1 MEENIKMS
9 LEDYPRFVNDN
20 DPELAIAKSLF
31 LSTRP
36 NSHGFIISDEVLKK
50 YAPTILGK
58 FLIGNLNIFETDVMS
73 HEKDPD
79 IFGYIPLGQEI
90 EFVRAEDGYLDAY
103 VNIVVSKIYA
113 TKVYNLF
120 LNDNFRNVS
129 VEMRVMYENDET
141 KEVSEFNI
149 AGLTVLGTLVSPS
162 VPNAHM
168 EMIRFSAEQADEYYK
183 TAFNE
188 IQQMVRLA
196 EIGKRYKVDKS
207 EKAMSNDD
215 WSNVDKTNL
224 RNKILE
230 AQNKT
235 TLVKSVYLKVED
247 NWEDAPS
254 ERLKYPV
261 MQLKGNTFV
270 YNRNALANAKAR
282 ATQQNETEV
291 LRKLNAIYNKLN
303 LKEETENK
311 QQTED
316 KMAKLEEK
324 GKDVV
329 MDKPTDEVSNTEEKK
344 EEKLS
349 EVKDTKDEENKEE
362 KTEEK
367 MSENSESSDSEK
379 DKEEDK
385 VEEKK
390 ASDDS
395 EEKDKEEEDKFAEK
409 EARCAEL
416 EAKCAKLEAK
426 CAKLEAKLSELEK
439 FKANTEEKE
448 KMTIVTQTL
457 AEVKESMKEDEFAK
471 FEEKAKNCT
480 LDTVYAWRNEVLANV
495 ATVLMSKQKEESH
508 LRFGDIEEV
517 PKKTSLWDRM

>member
-79 IFGYIPLGQEI
+79 IFGYIPLEQEI

-188 IQQMVRLA
+188 IQQMVKLA

-291 LRKLNAIYNKLN
+291 LRRLNAIYNKLN

-324 GKDVV
+324 EKDIV
-329 MDKPTDEVSNTEEKK
+329 MDKPTDEVSDT

-367 MSENSESSDSEK
+367 LSENSESSDSEK

-385 VEEKK
+385 VEEEK

-416 EAKCAKLEAK
+416 EAKCAE
-426 CAKLEAKLSELEK
+426 LEAKLSELEK
-439 FKANTEEKE
+439 FKADTEENE
-448 KMTIVTQTL
+448 KMAIVTQTL

-480 LDTVYAWRNEVLANV
+480 LENVNAWRNEVLANV

>member
-1 MEENIKMS
+1 
-9 LEDYPRFVNDN
+9 
-20 DPELAIAKSLF
+20 
-31 LSTRP
+31 
-36 NSHGFIISDEVLKK
+36 
-50 YAPTILGK
+50 
-58 FLIGNLNIFETDVMS
+58 
-73 HEKDPD
+73 
-79 IFGYIPLGQEI
+79 
-90 EFVRAEDGYLDAY
+90 
-103 VNIVVSKIYA
+103 
-113 TKVYNLF
+113 
-120 LNDNFRNVS
+120 
-129 VEMRVMYENDET
+129 
-141 KEVSEFNI
+141 
-149 AGLTVLGTLVSPS
+149 
-162 VPNAHM
+162 
-168 EMIRFSAEQADEYYK
+168 
-183 TAFNE
+183 
-188 IQQMVRLA
+188 
-196 EIGKRYKVDKS
+196 
-207 EKAMSNDD
+207 MSNDD

-254 ERLKYPV
+254 EHLKYPV

-324 GKDVV
+324 EKDVV

-385 VEEKK
+385 VEEEK

-426 CAKLEAKLSELEK
+426 LSELEK
-439 FKANTEEKE
+439 FKADTEENE
-448 KMTIVTQTL
+448 KMAIVTQTL

>member
-79 IFGYIPLGQEI
+79 IFGYIPLEQEI

-324 GKDVV
+324 EKDVV

-349 EVKDTKDEENKEE
+349 EVKDAKDEENKEE

-409 EARCAEL
+409 EARCAE
-416 EAKCAKLEAK
+416 LEAK

>member
-1 MEENIKMS
+1 MS

-79 IFGYIPLGQEI
+79 IFGYIPLEQEI

-183 TAFNE
+183 TTFNE

-324 GKDVV
+324 EKDVV

-385 VEEKK
+385 VEEEK

-426 CAKLEAKLSELEK
+426 LSELEK
-439 FKANTEEKE
+439 FKADTEENE
-448 KMTIVTQTL
+448 KMAIVTQTL

>member
-79 IFGYIPLGQEI
+79 IFGYIPLEQEI

-188 IQQMVRLA
+188 IQQMVKLA

-324 GKDVV
+324 EKDVV

-349 EVKDTKDEENKEE
+349 EVKDAKDEENKEE

-385 VEEKK
+385 VEEEK

-426 CAKLEAKLSELEK
+426 LSELEK
-439 FKANTEEKE
+439 FKADTEENE
-448 KMTIVTQTL
+448 KMAIVTQTL

>member
-1 MEENIKMS
+1 MDNTVKFALSDIQYYQNDDSVEFAIARLAVLSTKQNSHRLNITKEMLKRDGAS
-9 LEDYPRFVNDN
+9 VLGKWIIADYDGFDVTTHTDNVHIVGVVPHDAKIDFIDN
-20 DPELAIAKSLF
+20 DDGTVTMWVDA
-31 LSTRP
+31 
-36 NSHGFIISDEVLKK
+36 IISKL
-50 YAPTILGK
+50 
-58 FLIGNLNIFETDVMS
+58 
-73 HEKDPD
+73 
-79 IFGYIPLGQEI
+79 
-90 EFVRAEDGYLDAY
+90 
-103 VNIVVSKIYA
+103 YA
-113 TKVYNLF
+113 TQVYELF
-120 LNDNFRNVS
+120 KNKNFRNVS
-129 VEMRVMYENDET
+129 VEMTT
-141 KEVSEFNI
+141 KNNTEQIDGSISIDGFTI
-149 AGLTVLGTLVSPS
+149 YAICILGQHINGSCPD
-162 VPNAHM
+162 AHM
-168 EMIRFSAEQADEYYK
+168 EIIKFSADKAEKFYK
-183 TAFNE
+183 QTSILDKMAK
-188 IQQMVRLA
+188 LA
-196 EIGKRYKVDKS
+196 S
-207 EKAMSNDD
+207 AN
-215 WSNVDKTNL
+215 
-224 RNKILE
+224 NK
-230 AQNKT
+230 Q
-235 TLVKSVYLKVED
+235 
-247 NWEDAPS
+247 
-254 ERLKYPV
+254 
-261 MQLKGNTFV
+261 
-270 YNRNALANAKAR
+270 
-282 ATQQNETEV
+282 ETEV
-291 LRKLNAIYNKLN
+291 LDTLNPIYNKLN
-303 LKEETENK
+303 LKDETVNNDETK
-311 QQTED
+311 GDD

-324 GKDVV
+324 EKDVV

-457 AEVKESMKEDEFAK
+457 AEVKESMKDDEFAK

-480 LDTVYAWRNEVLANV
+480 LENVNAWRNEVLANV

>member
-79 IFGYIPLGQEI
+79 IFGYIPLEQEI

-324 GKDVV
+324 EKDVV

-409 EARCAEL
+409 EARCAE
-416 EAKCAKLEAK
+416 LEAK

>member
-79 IFGYIPLGQEI
+79 IFGYIPLEQEI

-183 TAFNE
+183 TTFNE

-324 GKDVV
+324 EKDVV

-385 VEEKK
+385 VEEEK

-426 CAKLEAKLSELEK
+426 LSELEK
-439 FKANTEEKE
+439 FKADTEENE
-448 KMTIVTQTL
+448 KMAIVTQTL